1 MTKDERDW
9 LEAAM
14 KEYTYNDC
22 EALAQICELMKKDIE
37 NGFVES
43 SKFIP
48 FLQFNYT
55 NLDIL
60 VKLDELQELIEI
72 HERNSTNLALCGGL

>member
-1 MTKDERDW
+1 MTKEERDW

-37 NGFVES
+37 NEFTES
-43 SKFIP
+43 SKFLSH
-48 FLQFNYT
+48 F
-55 NLDIL
+55 
-60 VKLDELQELIEI
+60 
-72 HERNSTNLALCGGL
+72 

>member
-1 MTKDERDW
+1 MTKEERDW

-37 NGFVES
+37 AGFAEQSKYS
-43 SKFIP
+43 SKI
-48 FLQFNYT
+48 
-55 NLDIL
+55 NLP
-60 VKLDELQELIEI
+60 K
-72 HERNSTNLALCGGL
+72 

>member
-48 FLQFNYT
+48 FLQF
-55 NLDIL
+55 
-60 VKLDELQELIEI
+60 K
-72 HERNSTNLALCGGL
+72 